1 MVGAFPL
8 ACNNS
13 VGFLPV
19 TTELSLG
26 RISSGAHHLPQ
37 DEVFDLEISV
47 SDSGVVVPGH
57 VILVSRE
64 PLFNCRLDF
73 VY

>member
-8 ACNNS
+8 ACNDS
-13 VGFLPV
+13 VGSLLV
-19 TTELSLG
+19 RIELSLG
-26 RISSGAHHLPQ
+26 RISSGAHHLSQ
-37 DEVFDLEISV
+37 DEVSDLEISV
-47 SDSGVVVPGH
+47 SNSGVVVPGH

-64 PLFNCRLDF
+64 PLFNCHPDF